1 MLRTYVKSYII
12 RNVVILRLRIKC
24 RPPGEYYDQCYKFHK
39 ACTFEH
45 YKRDLT
51 SNVSYMRRCLN
62 SSQLVNYT
70 YMYINNLIGQLP
82 ENMVS
87 NNNIKMLRKVRK
99 TELKIL
105 FII

>member
-1 MLRTYVKSYII
+1 M
-12 RNVVILRLRIKC
+12 
-24 RPPGEYYDQCYKFHK
+24 
-39 ACTFEH
+39 FEH
-45 YKRDLT
+45 YNRDLT
-51 SNVSYMRRCLN
+51 SNVSYTRRCLN

-99 TELKIL
+99 TELEKLL
-105 FII
+105 FLI